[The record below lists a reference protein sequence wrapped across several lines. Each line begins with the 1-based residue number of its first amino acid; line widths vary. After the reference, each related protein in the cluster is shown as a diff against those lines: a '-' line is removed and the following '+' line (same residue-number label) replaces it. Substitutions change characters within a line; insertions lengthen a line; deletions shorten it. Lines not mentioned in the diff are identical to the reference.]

1 MDDKAWTTVLIKA
14 GIEEESAKGYASQFA
29 KERLTCD
36 ILSDLDRSMLKELGV
51 DRLGDA
57 LTILNI
63 GKKKEDVSVKK
74 TSEPTTLH
82 VYAKPP
88 TAKPPEA
95 NCNMTHQVE
104 DFRKF
109 CRLGSLVENYKH

>member
-1 MDDKAWTTVLIKA
+1 MDEKAWTTVLVEA
-14 GIEEESAKGYASQFA
+14 GIEDDSAKGYASLFA
-29 KERLTCD
+29 KERLTADLLCD
-36 ILSDLDRSMLKELGV
+36 MDRPMLKELGV

-63 GKKKEDVSVKK
+63 GKKKEVVSATPK
-74 TSEPTTLH
+74 SEPTTLH

-95 NCNMTHQVE
+95 NCNMTHQ

-109 CRLGSLVENYKH
+109 RID